1 MPACYTLSVMMPK
14 LKIAPSILAAD
25 LTRLGEEIA
34 AVEAAGADMIHVDV
48 MDGHYV
54 PNLSFGPMVVEA
66 LRRVTK
72 LPLDVHLMISNADQF
87 LKPFADAGAD
97 TLTVHLEACTHIHRT
112 LHAIREL
119 GIQAG
124 LALNPGTPVDLAS
137 EIIADIDLLLLLCV
151 NPGFGGQ
158 QFIERSIQRIQQ
170 ARSMLDMYNPQAD
183 IEVDGGIDQAIAER
197 VVMAGANILVAG
209 TAIFGVEGGPAAAVR
224 QLRKAAQGN

>member
-1 MPACYTLSVMMPK
+1 MMPK

-158 QFIERSIQRIQQ
+158 QFIERSIQRIQR

>member
-1 MPACYTLSVMMPK
+1 MSACYTLSVMMPT

-25 LTRLGEEIA
+25 PIRLGEQVA

-54 PNLSFGPMVVEA
+54 PNLSFGPMVVKA

-87 LKPFADAGAD
+87 LNPFADAGAD
-97 TLTVHLEACTHIHRT
+97 ILTVHLEACTHIHRT

-124 LALNPGTPVDLAS
+124 LALNPGTPVSLAS
-137 EIIADIDLLLLLCV
+137 EVITDIDLLLLLCV

-158 QFIERSIQRIQQ
+158 QFIEGSIRRIQQ
-170 ARSMLDMYNPQAD
+170 ARSMLDVHNPQAD
-183 IEVDGGIDQAIAER
+183 IEVDGGIDQTTARR
-197 VVMAGANILVAG
+197 VVAAGANVLVAG
-209 TAIFGVEGGPAAAVR
+209 TAIFGAEDGPVAAVR
-224 QLRKAAQGN
+224 KLREVAQGN